1 MSFDSEKIIPLFDEF
16 GYKDGSSIGNDISGK
31 AESFEDMVEKDFRP
45 SFG

>member
-16 GYKDGSSIGNDISGK
+16 GNKDGSSIGNNVSGK
-31 AESFEDMVEKDFRP
+31 TESLEDVIKEDSCP